1 MSQSSK
7 NISKSQKNKKE
18 KFQFKTLLN
27 QCQGSKYYLD
37 PQLITKRKIG
47 INTSTSKQMYKFNKA
62 IRFTS
67 LKKPYDAFFYNLPSV
82 KDKFTTTF
90 GYGKKFDFSKNV
102 LRGKTDSYYDIP
114 REFDLKRKNSPQYS
128 FGKGRDLCIMPQ
140 YKINKETPG
149 VGTYELRQDLGKDA
163 LKFSIFGREWDHRKI
178 SPMNSFITP
187 GPGNY
192 EEVLKTNDKGRY
204 SSSIFENT
212 KQVKFK
218 GPERYKLI
226 KNNNPP
232 PWAYNL
238 GTMFNRTG
246 MQFTSKF
253 NSTMAKTMS
262 NRPDD
267 FYLPDK
273 KSPFPGP
280 GSYNSFSEFNGYT
293 EINKKCK
300 CGRDLGH
307 PPIYKESCDRMYSK
321 TLSVDDYPRINNKK
335 NSLKKKTNLKI
346 NTSLE
351 NELKDEKNEKEKN
364 DTKNKKG
371 ENNN

>member
-1 MSQSSK
+1 MSQNSK
-7 NISKSQKNKKE
+7 SISKSTKNNKE
-18 KFQFKTLLN
+18 KIKFKTLPN
-27 QCQGSKYYLD
+27 ECRGSKYYLD
-37 PQLITKRKIG
+37 PQLISKRKIN

-62 IRFTS
+62 IRFAS
-67 LKKPYDAFFYNLPSV
+67 FKKPYDALYYNLPSV
-82 KDKFTTTF
+82 KDRFTTTF

-140 YKINKETPG
+140 FKVDKETPG
-149 VGTYELRQDLGKDA
+149 VGAYELRQDLGKDA
-163 LKFSIFGREWDHRKI
+163 FKFSIFGREWDHRKI

-187 GPGNY
+187 GPGYY

-212 KQVKFK
+212 KQVKFI
-218 GPERYKLI
+218 GPERDKII

-238 GTMFNRTG
+238 GTMFNKTG

-253 NSTMAKTMS
+253 NSTLAKSMS
-262 NRPDD
+262 DRPKD
-267 FYLPDK
+267 FYQPFN

-307 PPIYKESCDRMYSK
+307 PPIYNENCDKTYSK
-321 TLSVDDYPRINNKK
+321 TLSVDEHHHKMSLKK
-335 NSLKKKTNLKI
+335 NSLKKKKNLKI
-346 NTSLE
+346 NTSIE
-351 NELKDEKNEKEKN
+351 NESYNDKKESEKNNKEKN
-364 DTKNKKG
+364 GNDS
-371 ENNN
+371 